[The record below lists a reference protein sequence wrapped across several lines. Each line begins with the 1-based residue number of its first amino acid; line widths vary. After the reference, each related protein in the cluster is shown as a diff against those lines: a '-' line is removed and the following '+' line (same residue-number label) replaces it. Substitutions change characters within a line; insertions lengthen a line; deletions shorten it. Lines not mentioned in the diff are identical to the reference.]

1 MLWVIRRSLFSA
13 VHAVPTATHGQT
25 NVVIREGGACSA
37 FASSCVKKIVKEPL
51 PPSNSL
57 HFRRPKKEPVVKKE
71 PTSTSE
77 VKKKLWWE
85 ELELHATFP
94 HSSDP
99 MDAPGQCMLVGRSF
113 DKVQLMDND
122 TVAWWSALDNGNFI
136 ALADDEDDEQE
147 DDNERRL
154 LT

>member
-1 MLWVIRRSLFSA
+1 MATCRSTVGSPSSCADVGEVYAMLWVIRRSLFSA

-85 ELELHATFP
+85 
-94 HSSDP
+94 
-99 MDAPGQCMLVGRSF
+99 
-113 DKVQLMDND
+113 
-122 TVAWWSALDNGNFI
+122 
-136 ALADDEDDEQE
+136 
-147 DDNERRL
+147 
-154 LT
+154 

>member
-1 MLWVIRRSLFSA
+1 
-13 VHAVPTATHGQT
+13 
-25 NVVIREGGACSA
+25 
-37 FASSCVKKIVKEPL
+37 
-51 PPSNSL
+51 
-57 HFRRPKKEPVVKKE
+57 
-71 PTSTSE
+71 
-77 VKKKLWWE
+77 
-85 ELELHATFP
+85 
-94 HSSDP
+94 
-99 MDAPGQCMLVGRSF
+99 MLVARSF